1 MSKIVFP
8 SLNLEFN
15 ISKIAFKIG
24 SADVYWYAVL
34 IVSAISL
41 SLFLMCFTK
50 KKYGIKY
57 EDFLEIFI
65 YTLIGGIIGARLFYV
80 LFNLEYYLQ
89 NVNQIFCIQNGG
101 LAIYGG
107 IIDGSVIAYIAC
119 KLKKINFFDFADFAV
134 PYLALSQGIGRIGNF
149 INQEAYGMETTNFLR
164 MRIETESGISEVHPC
179 FLYEM
184 IGCFVIFIILKLL
197 QNRQKYKGE
206 IFGFYLFFYGIIR
219 FFVELLRAD
228 SLTFGKIKVSCLISI
243 MLVFLG
249 ISLYIKNMVCRKKS
263 DKVNE
268 K

>member
-34 IVSAISL
+34 IVSGIVL
-41 SLFLMCFTK
+41 SLFLMGFTK

-65 YTLIGGIIGARLFYV
+65 YVLIGGLLGARLFYV

-89 NVNQIFCIQNGG
+89 NLNQIFNIQSGG

-107 IIDGSVIAYIAC
+107 IISGAIIAYIAC
-119 KLKKINFFDFADFAV
+119 KIKNLKFFNLADFVV

-149 INQEAYGMETTNFLR
+149 INQEAYGVETTNFFR
-164 MRIETESGISEVHPC
+164 MGIETEYGYMEVHPC

-184 IGCFVIFIILKLL
+184 IGCFAIFIILKLL
-197 QNRQKYKGE
+197 QNRQKYEGE

-219 FFVELLRAD
+219 FFVELLRVD
-228 SLTFGKIKVSCLISI
+228 SLTFGKIKVSCIISI
-243 MLVFLG
+243 ILVFLG
-249 ISLYIKNMVCRKKS
+249 ISLYIKNMICRKKS